1 MRAQVQIPATC
12 VAWTSQGFGPS
23 TQEVLCSMGDPASR
37 WEVIKQ
43 DTQQPPLASV
53 YAQVSTLSHIHIQ
66 TRKVPDMQA
75 SVRNIYIHV
84 SLSTVT
90 YNTNLKGCS
99 TGVKK
104 KCLPV
109 STDRR
114 HLAKTTQP
122 PADPLYSEVTVPSQC
137 SGTTQAL

>member
-1 MRAQVQIPATC
+1 
-12 VAWTSQGFGPS
+12 
-23 TQEVLCSMGDPASR
+23 MGDPVSR

-43 DTQQPPLASV
+43 DIQQPPLASV
-53 YAQVSTLSHIHIQ
+53 YAQVSTLSHINIQ

-75 SVRNIYIHV
+75 SVRNIYIHI

-90 YNTNLKGCS
+90 YNMNLKGCG

-104 KCLPV
+104 KCLPI

-114 HLAKTTQP
+114 HVVKTTQP
-122 PADPLYSEVTVPSQC
+122 PVDPLYSEVTVPSR
-137 SGTTQAL
+137 SETTQAL

>member
-1 MRAQVQIPATC
+1 
-12 VAWTSQGFGPS
+12 
-23 TQEVLCSMGDPASR
+23 MGDPVSR

-43 DTQQPPLASV
+43 ETQQPPLASV
-53 YAQVSTLSHIHIQ
+53 YAQLNTLSHIHIQ

-75 SVRNIYIHV
+75 SVRNIYIHI
-84 SLSTVT
+84 SLSAVT
-90 YNTNLKGCS
+90 YNTNKGCS

-114 HLAKTTQP
+114 HLEKTTQP
-122 PADPLYSEVTVPSQC
+122 PADPLYSEVTVPSR